1 MPYQYTYYR
10 RVIFL
15 WIQGSKWSERLPCLQ
30 TGRLTY
36 RTPWTVSPGTHTRNP
51 TPRRSSRFPSPDTAV
66 IGKSQSPQQEPVSL
80 HLSKFLV
87 YKVCIDIESSANKII
102 IKSKRLH
109 YTPSSSKTEKK
120 LPKKKTKKKN
130 KEDAIKWNNEFVWYR

>member
-10 RVIFL
+10 RFIFL
-15 WIQGSKWSERLPCLQ
+15 WIQGSKWRERLPCLQ

-109 YTPSSSKTEKK
+109 YTPLLFQNRKK
-120 LPKKKTKKKN
+120 PPKKKQSRKTKKM
-130 KEDAIKWNNEFVWYR
+130 R

>member
-1 MPYQYTYYR
+1 MPYQYTSTYYR

-102 IKSKRLH
+102 IKSKH
-109 YTPSSSKTEKK
+109 YTPSSSKTEKN
-120 LPKKKTKKKN
+120 LQKKNKQRRKTKKM
-130 KEDAIKWNNEFVWYR
+130 R

>member
-15 WIQGSKWSERLPCLQ
+15 WIQGSKWRERLPCLQ

-87 YKVCIDIESSANKII
+87 YWKQCKQNNNKVQTFTLYPLLFQN
-102 IKSKRLH
+102 R
-109 YTPSSSKTEKK
+109 KK
-120 LPKKKTKKKN
+120 PPKKKTKKKN